1 MDIGFVFIVV
11 SLVASAIAFISFARY
26 IKQQDNSIYKFARIT
41 LVIETILITVAIS
54 ILTYYFLIRDF
65 NVEYVASYS
74 DRNLPLTYTLS
85 AIWGG
90 ASGSLLLWAWLL
102 SLFMTGI
109 AIRERKDRLTG
120 YALSIL
126 LSVNMFFLL
135 MLVFISNP
143 FERLSFTPVDGN
155 GLNPLLQNPGMLFHP
170 PTLFVGY
177 AGLTVP
183 FAFALAGLLAGSE
196 LWVFRVRKWT
206 LFSWLFVGLG
216 IWFGGWWSYSVLG
229 WGGYWAW
236 DPVENSSL
244 VPWLI
249 ATALL
254 HSIMLQES
262 RRGMK
267 LWNILLSIGTFET
280 VILGTFL
287 TRSGIISSVHA
298 FGEQGVGPVFTSY
311 LLIMLV
317 ASLGI
322 LWHRIDQVK
331 SMNVVTSATGKES
344 SFLLNNLLFVLM
356 ALTVVWGTLFPMI
369 NEAVTHTKMSVGP
382 GFYNVISPWVLTL
395 LSILMGVCII
405 LKWGTTSTEE
415 LIRKLKYP
423 LTPAVAAIP
432 AMYFM
437 GIREPGA
444 LAGFAI
450 SAFVIA
456 IHLED
461 YLIDAKDYAQKKGIG
476 MLRSMGHL
484 FLVRRRRYGGYIV
497 HLSMIILLIGIV
509 GTTFYKTTY
518 STTLK
523 PGEPMEIGDYT
534 FTYDNLSVSN
544 ITMGTEYKIDFLV
557 KNGNSNEKFTAG
569 MTHDAKLDSNVVNVG
584 VLSSLYQDIYVIPE
598 AVDNESVSVTV
609 NYNPLISFVWY
620 GFGVTVIGVVVGLL
634 PKRLVGG
641 EKLEQS

>member
-11 SLVASAIAFISFARY
+11 SLIASAIAFISFARY
-26 IKQQDNSIYKFARIT
+26 IKQQDNAIYKFGRIA
-41 LVIETILITVAIS
+41 LVIETVLITVAIS
-54 ILTYYFLIRDF
+54 ILTYYFLTRDF

-74 DRNLPLTYTLS
+74 DSTLPLAYTIS
-85 AIWGG
+85 ALWGG
-90 ASGSLLLWAWLL
+90 ASGSMLLWAWLL

-126 LSVNMFFLL
+126 LTVNMFFLL
-135 MLVFISNP
+135 MLVFIGNP
-143 FERLSFTPVDGN
+143 FKRLSFTPMDGN
-155 GLNPLLQNPGMLFHP
+155 GLNPLLQNPGMFFHP

-177 AGLTVP
+177 AGLTIP
-183 FAFALAGLLAGSE
+183 FAFALAGLLAESE
-196 LWVFRVRKWT
+196 LWVFRVRKWM
-206 LFSWLFVGLG
+206 LFAWLFVGLG

-244 VPWLI
+244 VPWLL

-254 HSIMLQES
+254 HSVMLQES

-267 LWNILLSIGTFET
+267 LWNILLSIGAFET

-311 LLIMLV
+311 LLIMLA

-322 LWHRIDQVK
+322 LWHRLDQVK
-331 SMNVVTSATGKES
+331 SMNVVTSATGRES

-395 LSILMGVCII
+395 LSGLMGVCII
-405 LKWGTTSTEE
+405 LKWGTTNTEE
-415 LIRKLKYP
+415 LIRKLRFP
-423 LTPAVAAIP
+423 LVPAVASIP
-432 AMYFM
+432 LLYLI
-437 GIREPGA
+437 GVREPGA
-444 LAGFAI
+444 LAGFALA
-450 SAFVIA
+450 AFVIS

-461 YLIDAKDYAQKKGIG
+461 YLIDAKDYAGKKKVGFF
-476 MLRSMGHL
+476 RSMGHL
-484 FLVRRRRYGGYIV
+484 ILVRRRRYGGYIV
-497 HLSMIILLIGIV
+497 HLSMILLLIGIV
-509 GTTFYKTTY
+509 GTNFYKTTY

-523 PGEPMEIGDYT
+523 PNEPTQIGEYT
-534 FTYDNLSVSN
+534 FTFDSLQVSN
-544 ITMGTEYKIDFLV
+544 VTMGTDYNIGFSVND
-557 KNGNSNEKFTAG
+557 GSSSGKFTA
-569 MTHDAKLDSNVVNVG
+569 KLTDDQKMGSTIVSVG
-584 VLSSLYQDIYVIPE
+584 ILSTPYQDVYVIPE
-598 AVDNESVSVTV
+598 AVDNQSVSLTV

-620 GFGVTVIGVVVGLL
+620 GFGVTVIGVAVGLL
-634 PKRLVGG
+634 PKRLGGG
-641 EKLEQS
+641 EKLEQN

>member
-216 IWFGGWWSYSVLG
+216 IWFGG
-229 WGGYWAW
+229 
-236 DPVENSSL
+236 
-244 VPWLI
+244 
-249 ATALL
+249 
-254 HSIMLQES
+254 
-262 RRGMK
+262 
-267 LWNILLSIGTFET
+267 
-280 VILGTFL
+280 
-287 TRSGIISSVHA
+287 
-298 FGEQGVGPVFTSY
+298 
-311 LLIMLV
+311 
-317 ASLGI
+317 
-322 LWHRIDQVK
+322 
-331 SMNVVTSATGKES
+331 
-344 SFLLNNLLFVLM
+344 
-356 ALTVVWGTLFPMI
+356 
-369 NEAVTHTKMSVGP
+369 
-382 GFYNVISPWVLTL
+382 
-395 LSILMGVCII
+395 
-405 LKWGTTSTEE
+405 
-415 LIRKLKYP
+415 
-423 LTPAVAAIP
+423 
-432 AMYFM
+432 
-437 GIREPGA
+437 
-444 LAGFAI
+444 
-450 SAFVIA
+450 
-456 IHLED
+456 
-461 YLIDAKDYAQKKGIG
+461 
-476 MLRSMGHL
+476 
-484 FLVRRRRYGGYIV
+484 
-497 HLSMIILLIGIV
+497 
-509 GTTFYKTTY
+509 
-518 STTLK
+518 
-523 PGEPMEIGDYT
+523 
-534 FTYDNLSVSN
+534 
-544 ITMGTEYKIDFLV
+544 
-557 KNGNSNEKFTAG
+557 
-569 MTHDAKLDSNVVNVG
+569 
-584 VLSSLYQDIYVIPE
+584 
-598 AVDNESVSVTV
+598 
-609 NYNPLISFVWY
+609 
-620 GFGVTVIGVVVGLL
+620 
-634 PKRLVGG
+634 
-641 EKLEQS
+641 